1 MIFLYFF
8 FVKLAQF
15 SGSNLNLKPNQ
26 YMQSQKLSIREKI
39 GYSLGDLA
47 ANLVFQ
53 TLVTFIAYYYTD
65 VYKLDPKTAQWVIGT
80 CGIIGGVIFS
90 PIMGIIADRT
100 NTRWGKYRPWV
111 LITCV
116 PFAVVILL
124 TFTTPNFSYNGKV
137 IYAFATYLFLV
148 SLYTA
153 NNLPYSSLSGVI
165 TGDMKERNSL
175 SSYRFVAVMI
185 AQFII
190 QVLLRPLVLV
200 IGDGNEAVGFE
211 KIMTVFAIASVVL
224 FVITFL
230 TTKERVVEE
239 TESNTSVKQDLTDL
253 IRNRPWIIMLF
264 VTILIFV
271 TLALKGGTYVYYFK
285 YYVDNGQM
293 AIFLNNI
300 GFNRLIESIQNV
312 WPNFRWPEEVDA
324 SAFGLFNG
332 SGIIMMIVGI
342 QFSKPLADKFGK
354 RNAFRL
360 FLFISALFILV
371 FVAIPP
377 KNITWMFIS
386 QILHGLTY
394 GVTIPILWAMTA
406 DVADYS
412 EWKNHRRATAI
423 IFSAMILGL
432 KGGLTI
438 GGTLVVSFLS
448 AYGYDSTLTIQPDSA
463 VLGMKLMISVFSFIA
478 FFIAF
483 VLLFFY
489 SIDKKMED
497 QIEEELKSRRV
508 KDNNQ

>member
-1 MIFLYFF
+1 
-8 FVKLAQF
+8 
-15 SGSNLNLKPNQ
+15 
-26 YMQSQKLSIREKI
+26 
-39 GYSLGDLA
+39 
-47 ANLVFQ
+47 
-53 TLVTFIAYYYTD
+53 
-65 VYKLDPKTAQWVIGT
+65 
-80 CGIIGGVIFS
+80 
-90 PIMGIIADRT
+90 
-100 NTRWGKYRPWV
+100 
-111 LITCV
+111 
-116 PFAVVILL
+116 
-124 TFTTPNFSYNGKV
+124 
-137 IYAFATYLFLV
+137 
-148 SLYTA
+148 
-153 NNLPYSSLSGVI
+153 
-165 TGDMKERNSL
+165 
-175 SSYRFVAVMI
+175 
-185 AQFII
+185 
-190 QVLLRPLVLV
+190 
-200 IGDGNEAVGFE
+200 
-211 KIMTVFAIASVVL
+211 MTVFAIASVVL

-271 TLALKGGTYVYYFK
+271 TLSLKGGTYVYYFK

-412 EWKNHRRATAI
+412 EWINHRRATAI

-483 VLLFFY
+483 VLLFFNC
-489 SIDKKMED
+489 IDKKMED

>member
-1 MIFLYFF
+1 MKAKQNK
-8 FVKLAQF
+8 V
-15 SGSNLNLKPNQ
+15 SVG
-26 YMQSQKLSIREKI
+26 EKI

-65 VYKLDPKTAQWVIGT
+65 VYKLEAKTAQWVIGT
-80 CGIIGGVIFS
+80 CGIIGGVIFG

-100 NTRWGKYRPWV
+100 KTRWGKYRPWV
-111 LITCV
+111 LITSV
-116 PFAVVILL
+116 PFAIVIFL
-124 TFTTPNFSYNGKV
+124 TFTTPGFSYNGKV
-137 IYAFATYLFLV
+137 IYAFITYLFLV

-200 IGDGNEAVGFE
+200 IGKGNEAVGFE
-211 KIMTVFAIASVVL
+211 KIMMVFAIASVIL

-230 TTKERVVEE
+230 TTRERVVVE
-239 TESNTSVKQDLTDL
+239 TESNSSIKQDLSDL
-253 IRNRPWIIMLF
+253 IRNRPWVIMLF
-264 VTILIFV
+264 VTIFIFI
-271 TLALKGGTYVYYFK
+271 TLSLKGGTYVYYFK
-285 YYVDNGQM
+285 YYVDSGQM
-293 AIFLNNI
+293 ASFLDKI
-300 GFNRLIESIQNV
+300 GFNGLIESIQRM
-312 WPNFRWPEEVDA
+312 WPNFKWPEEVDA

-332 SGIIMMIVGI
+332 SGIIMMILGI

-354 RNAFRL
+354 RNIFGI
-360 FLFISALFILV
+360 FLFISALFLLV
-371 FVAIPP
+371 FVFIHPQ
-377 KNITWMFIS
+377 NIKWMFIS

-394 GVTIPILWAMTA
+394 GVTIPILWAMIA
-406 DVADYS
+406 DIADYS

-438 GGTLVVSFLS
+438 GGTLVVTFLDKF
-448 AYGYDSTLTIQPDSA
+448 GYDSALEIQPESA
-463 VLGMKLMISVFSFIA
+463 VTGMKLMISVFSFIA
-478 FFIAF
+478 FFIPC

-489 SIDKKMED
+489 KINKKMEAE
-497 QIEEELKSRRV
+497 IEEELKARRIQY
-508 KDNNQ
+508 NN

>member
-1 MIFLYFF
+1 MSANNKIS
-8 FVKLAQF
+8 VV
-15 SGSNLNLKPNQ
+15 
-26 YMQSQKLSIREKI
+26 EKI

-65 VYKLDPKTAQWVIGT
+65 VYKLEATTAQWVIGT

-100 NTRWGKYRPWV
+100 NTRWGKYRPWI
-111 LITCV
+111 LITAI
-116 PFAVVILL
+116 PFAVVIFLA
-124 TFTTPNFSYNGKV
+124 FTTPNFSYNGKV
-137 IYAFATYLFLV
+137 IYAFITYLLLV

-165 TGDMKERNSL
+165 TGDMKERNSI

-200 IGDGNEAVGFE
+200 VGDGNEAVGFE
-211 KIMTVFAIASVVL
+211 KIMMVFAIVSVVL
-224 FVITFL
+224 FIITFF
-230 TTKERVVEE
+230 TTKERVV
-239 TESNTSVKQDLTDL
+239 SQNDIKSSIKDDISDLL
-253 IRNRPWIIMLF
+253 KNRPWIIMLF
-264 VTILIFV
+264 VTIFIFV

-285 YYVDNGQM
+285 YYVDNEQM
-293 AIFLNNI
+293 AIFLNDI
-300 GFNRLIESIQNV
+300 GFISLIEWIQGA
-312 WPNFRWPEEVDA
+312 WPNFRWPDEVDA

-354 RNAFRL
+354 RNVFTV
-360 FLFISALFILV
+360 FLFISALFLLA

-377 KNITWMFIS
+377 KSIVIMFVF
-386 QILHGLTY
+386 QILHGLSY
-394 GVTIPILWAMTA
+394 GVTIPVLWAMIA

-412 EWKNHRRATAI
+412 EWKNRRRATAI

-448 AYGYDSTLTIQPDSA
+448 AYGYNSTLTVQPESA
-463 VLGMKLMISVFSFIA
+463 VFGMKMMVSVFSFIA
-478 FFIAF
+478 FLIPCI
-483 VLLFFY
+483 LLFFY
-489 SIDKKMED
+489 EINKTMES
-497 QIEEELKSRRV
+497 QIEKELKERR
-508 KDNNQ
+508 N